1 MGSRSEHYRLAAKVP
16 EILAGLLGVSL
27 DDVKVRMEDPSGA
40 DLVLKGA
47 GHTFVVEFKKST
59 SAALIAAAVK
69 QVQVH
74 RKRIGERA
82 VPLIAVPFMGEVGR
96 RVCDE
101 AEVGWLD
108 LSGNAHIIAGSIRI
122 IVYGKPNL
130 FRSAG
135 RPPNLFAPKSSRVI
149 RWLLI
154 HPDKS
159 FTQREI
165 ARSTGT
171 DEGFVSRIVSR
182 LEREGYIVREDKSA
196 IRPKDPALLLDAW
209 RESYQFSKHTIY
221 QGHVAARA
229 GDALLKFACDTLAKQ
244 NAEHAATGLA
254 AAWAFT
260 RFAAFRIATVYL
272 ADDPSNELIEKLT
285 FREDPRGA
293 NLWLVVPND
302 AGVFHGAVEKDGI
315 RCVHP
320 VQAYI
325 DLKGHPER
333 ASEAAE
339 RLRSE
344 FPNWRRGG

>member
-1 MGSRSEHYRLAAKVP
+1 MRSRPEHDRQAPKVP
-16 EILAGLLGVSL
+16 EILAGLLGVTL
-27 DDVKVRMEDPSGA
+27 GDVKVRMEDPSGG
-40 DLVLKGA
+40 DLELKGA

-69 QVQVH
+69 QVQDH

-82 VPLIAVPFMGEVGR
+82 VPLVAVPFMGEVGR

-122 IVYGKPNL
+122 IVDGKPNL

-135 RPPNLFAPKSSRVI
+135 RPPNLFAPKSSRVV

-159 FTQREI
+159 LTQREI
-165 ARSTGT
+165 ARSTGM

-182 LEREGYIVREDKSA
+182 LEREGYLVREDKSA

-221 QGHVAARA
+221 RGHVAARA
-229 GDALLKFACDTLAKQ
+229 GDALLKFACDTLAKH
-244 NAEHAATGLA
+244 NVEHAATGLA

-272 ADDPSNELIEKLT
+272 AHDPSNVLIENLT

-302 AGVFHGAVEKDGI
+302 AGVFHGAVEKDGPRPI
-315 RCVHP
+315 NQYRRP
-320 VQAYI
+320 
-325 DLKGHPER
+325 P
-333 ASEAAE
+333 
-339 RLRSE
+339 
-344 FPNWRRGG
+344 WRRVRVCTGEIRLGRDSWST

>member
-1 MGSRSEHYRLAAKVP
+1 MRSRSEHDRLAAKVP
-16 EILAGLLGVSL
+16 ETLAGLLGVSL
-27 DDVKVRMEDPSGA
+27 DDIAVRLGDPSGA

-47 GHTFVVEFKKST
+47 GHTFVVELKKST
-59 SAALIAAAVK
+59 SAALIAASIK
-69 QVQVH
+69 KVQDYGN
-74 RKRIGERA
+74 RIGRR
-82 VPLIAVPFMGEVGR
+82 VFPLIVVPFMGNVGR
-96 RVCDE
+96 KVCDE
-101 AEVGWLD
+101 AGVGWLD
-108 LSGNAHIIAGSIRI
+108 LSGNAHIIAGGIRI
-122 IVYGKPNL
+122 TVAGRPNR

-135 RPPNLFAPKSSRVI
+135 RPPNLFAPKSSRVV

-159 FTQREI
+159 FSQREI
-165 ARSTGT
+165 ARGAGV

-182 LEREGYIVREDKSA
+182 LEREGYVVREESSV

-221 QGHVAARA
+221 QGHVAARG

-244 NAEHAATGLA
+244 NVEHAATGLA

-260 RFAAFRIATVYL
+260 RYATFRIATVYL
-272 ADDPSNELIEKLT
+272 TGDPSSELIEKLT

-302 AGVFHGAVEKDGI
+302 VGVFHGAVEKDGI

-320 VQAYI
+320 VQAYL
-325 DLKGHPER
+325 DLKSHPER

-339 RLRSE
+339 HLRNE
-344 FPNWRRGG
+344 FLHWKRGG

>member
-1 MGSRSEHYRLAAKVP
+1 MDEPVLRELLSDVRAGRRTIDQAIQALRHLPFEDLGFAKVDHHRAIRCGFPEVIYCQGKQMGQVVAVAERRLAGGGNVLATRASP
-16 EILAGLLGVSL
+16 EVARAMKRRFRQAQYNKLAQTITIRQKTTAGQRTGA
-27 DDVKVRMEDPSGA
+27 RWGSGT
-40 DLVLKGA
+40 G
-47 GHTFVVEFKKST
+47 
-59 SAALIAAAVK
+59 
-69 QVQVH
+69 
-74 RKRIGERA
+74 
-82 VPLIAVPFMGEVGR
+82 P
-96 RVCDE
+96 E
-101 AEVGWLD
+101 A
-108 LSGNAHIIAGSIRI
+108 
-122 IVYGKPNL
+122 
-130 FRSAG
+130 
-135 RPPNLFAPKSSRVI
+135 
-149 RWLLI
+149 
-154 HPDKS
+154 
-159 FTQREI
+159 
-165 ARSTGT
+165 TGT

-229 GDALLKFACDTLAKQ
+229 GDALLKFTCDTLARQ
-244 NAEHAATGLA
+244 NVEHAATGLA

-272 ADDPSNELIEKLT
+272 ADEPSSELIEKLT
-285 FREDPRGA
+285 FREDSRGA

-320 VQAYI
+320 VQAYL

-339 RLRSE
+339 RLRNE
-344 FPNWRRGG
+344 FLNWRRGG